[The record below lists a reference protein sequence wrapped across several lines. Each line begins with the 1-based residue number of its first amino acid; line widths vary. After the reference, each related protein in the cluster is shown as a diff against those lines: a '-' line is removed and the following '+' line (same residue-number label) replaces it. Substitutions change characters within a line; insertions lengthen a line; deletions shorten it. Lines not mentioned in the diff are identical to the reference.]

1 MFAFLRGTL
10 HAKSPEVAVVDVG
23 GVGYEVRIPLSTYYR
38 LADVGGSVA
47 LRITTQ
53 VRADA
58 ISLYGFLEEGEQR
71 LFAYLVSVSGV
82 GARMA
87 LAVLSGLT
95 VAEAALALT
104 EKDVRRLQAVP
115 GIGRKT
121 AERLVV
127 ELKDKARSL
136 LPGEGVTA
144 LAASAGATGPRT
156 DVISALVNLGYPEGP
171 ASRAVDRVLD
181 TDAAEPPGFE
191 QLLRQSLQGLHRG

>member
-144 LAASAGATGPRT
+144 LAAGAGATGPRT

-171 ASRAVDRVLD
+171 ACRAVDQVLD
-181 TDAAEPPGFE
+181 TDAAESPGFE
-191 QLLRQSLQGLHRG
+191 QLLRQSLQQLHRT

>member
-144 LAASAGATGPRT
+144 LAASAGATGPRSDT
-156 DVISALVNLGYPEGP
+156 ARCLRRGGRLSTALR
-171 ASRAVDRVLD
+171 RA
-181 TDAAEPPGFE
+181 AARPGGW
-191 QLLRQSLQGLHRG
+191 L

>member
-10 HAKSPEVAVVDVG
+10 HAKSPELAVVDVG
-23 GVGYEVRIPLSTYYR
+23 GVGYEVRIPLSTFYR
-38 LADVGGSVA
+38 LTEVGGGVA

-53 VRADA
+53 VREDS

-71 LFAYLVSVSGV
+71 LFQHLVSVSGV

-104 EKDVRRLQAVP
+104 EKDVHRLQTVP

-127 ELKDKARSL
+127 ELKDKVRDL
-136 LPGEGVTA
+136 LPGGDPATV
-144 LAASAGATGPRT
+144 AASAEPAGART

-171 ASRAVDRVLD
+171 AGRAVDQVLG
-181 TDAAEPPGFE
+181 TAAAQPPGFE
-191 QLLRQSLQGLHRG
+191 DLLRQSLQRLHRS

>member
-1 MFAFLRGTL
+1 MFAFLTGTL

-87 LAVLSGLT
+87 LAVLSGMT

-104 EKDVRRLQAVP
+104 EKDVHRLQAVP

-136 LPGEGVTA
+136 LAGPGATA
-144 LAASAGATGPRT
+144 PAAGAGPAGPRS
-156 DVISALVNLGYPEGP
+156 DAISALVNLGYPEGP
-171 ASRAVDRVLD
+171 ASRAVDQVLD
-181 TDAAEPPGFE
+181 TVAGEPAGLE
-191 QLLRQSLQGLHRG
+191 QLLRQSLQRLHR

>member
-23 GVGYEVRIPLSTYYR
+23 GVGYEVRISLSTYYG

-87 LAVLSGLT
+87 LAILSGMT

-127 ELKDKARSL
+127 ELKDKACSL
-136 LPGEGVTA
+136 LAGQGATGPT
-144 LAASAGATGPRT
+144 ASAGPARPRT

-171 ASRAVDRVLD
+171 ASRAVDQVLD
-181 TDAAEPPGFE
+181 TVAAEPPGFDE
-191 QLLRQSLQGLHRG
+191 LLRQSLGRLHRN

>member
-10 HAKSPEVAVVDVG
+10 HAKSPDVVVVDVG
-23 GVGYEVRIPLSTYYR
+23 GVGYEVRIPLSTYYQ
-38 LADVGGSVA
+38 LADVGGAVA

-58 ISLYGFLEEGEQR
+58 ITLYGFLGEGEQR
-71 LFAYLVSVSGV
+71 LYLLLVSVSGV

-87 LAVLSGLT
+87 LAVLSGMT
-95 VAEAALALT
+95 VAEAAVALT

-127 ELKDKARSL
+127 ELKDKALGL
-136 LPGEGVTA
+136 LSATGTA
-144 LAASAGATGPRT
+144 ATPESPGPRT
-156 DVISALVNLGYPEGP
+156 DTISALVNLGYPDGP
-171 ASRAVDRVLD
+171 ASRAVDQVLESFT
-181 TDAAEPPGFE
+181 TDSPGFDE
-191 QLLRQSLQGLHRG
+191 LLRQSLQRLHRN

>member
-10 HAKSPEVAVVDVG
+10 HAKSPDVVVVDVG
-23 GVGYEVRIPLSTYYR
+23 GVGYEVRIPLSTYYQ
-38 LADVGGSVA
+38 LADVGGAVA

-58 ISLYGFLEEGEQR
+58 ITLYGFLGEGEQR
-71 LFAYLVSVSGV
+71 LYLLLVSVSGV

-87 LAVLSGLT
+87 LAVLSGMT
-95 VAEAALALT
+95 VAEAAVALT

-127 ELKDKARSL
+127 ELKDKALGL
-136 LPGEGVTA
+136 LSATA
-144 LAASAGATGPRT
+144 ATPESRGPRT
-156 DVISALVNLGYPEGP
+156 DTISALVNLGYPEGP
-171 ASRAVDRVLD
+171 ASRAVGQVLESLT
-181 TDAAEPPGFE
+181 TDSPGFDE
-191 QLLRQSLQGLHRG
+191 LLRQSLQRLHRN

>member
-10 HAKSPEVAVVDVG
+10 HAKSPDVAVVDVG

-38 LADVGGSVA
+38 LVDVGGGVA

-71 LFAYLVSVSGV
+71 LFSHLVSVSGV

-87 LAVLSGLT
+87 LAVLSGMT
-95 VAEAALALT
+95 VPEAARALT

-136 LPGEGVTA
+136 LTSAEGTA
-144 LAASAGATGPRT
+144 AAARAEAAGPRT
-156 DVISALVNLGYPEGP
+156 DAISALVNLGYPEGP
-171 ASRAVDRVLD
+171 ASRAVDQVLD
-181 TDAAEPPGFE
+181 TAAAEPPGFDE
-191 QLLRQSLQGLHRG
+191 LLRQALQHLHRN

>member
-58 ISLYGFLEEGEQR
+58 ISLYGFLEGGEQR
-71 LFAYLVSVSGV
+71 LFESLVSVSGV

-87 LAVLSGLT
+87 LAVLSGMT
-95 VAEAALALT
+95 VAEAALALP

-127 ELKDKARSL
+127 ELKDKARHL
-136 LPGEGVTA
+136 LAGQ
-144 LAASAGATGPRT
+144 GATAPSANAGPAGPRT

-171 ASRAVDRVLD
+171 ASRAVDQVLD
-181 TDAAEPPGFE
+181 TVAAEPPGFE
-191 QLLRQSLQGLHRG
+191 ELLRQSLQRLHRN

>member
-71 LFAYLVSVSGV
+71 LFEHLVSVSGV

-87 LAVLSGLT
+87 LAVLSGMT

-104 EKDVRRLQAVP
+104 EKDVHRLQAVP

-136 LPGEGVTA
+136 LAGQGATA
-144 LAASAGATGPRT
+144 AVASAGPRT
-156 DVISALVNLGYPEGP
+156 DVVSALVNLGYPEGP
-171 ASRAVDRVLD
+171 ASRAVDQVLD
-181 TDAAEPPGFE
+181 TIAAEPPGFDE
-191 QLLRQSLQGLHRG
+191 LLRQSLGRLHRN

>member
-10 HAKSPEVAVVDVG
+10 HTKSPEVAVVDVG
-23 GVGYEVRIPLSTYYR
+23 GVGYQVRIPLSTYYR

-71 LFAYLVSVSGV
+71 LFESLVSVSGV

-87 LAVLSGLT
+87 LAVLSGMT

-104 EKDVRRLQAVP
+104 ERDVHRLQAVP

-127 ELKDKARSL
+127 ELKDKARGL
-136 LPGEGVTA
+136 LDGGG
-144 LAASAGATGPRT
+144 AAAPAAGAGPRS

-171 ASRAVDRVLD
+171 ASRAVDQVLD
-181 TDAAEPPGFE
+181 TVAAEPPGLE
-191 QLLRQSLQGLHRG
+191 ELLRQSLQRLHRN